1 MRQKTLT
8 LMREVMV
15 VQVRKMQTSKTGSER
30 KFHWIEFQTLKD
42 LFLFI
47 VTKSMPGQQFL
58 SVLRYKGHTY
68 AFTPIDESVL
78 IMFSKE
84 EPKKHFYVWEPEAND
99 CLPVDRIDR
108 TKVNF
113 IIQDVVQDTLVEEL
127 LTAMKN

>member
-1 MRQKTLT
+1 MQSTKSSAG
-8 LMREVMV
+8 ESEK
-15 VQVRKMQTSKTGSER
+15 KM
-30 KFHWIEFQTLKD
+30 HWIEFATLKD

-58 SVLRYKGHTY
+58 SVLRYKQHTY

-84 EPKKHFYVWEPEAND
+84 EPKKPFYVWEPETNN

-113 IIQDVVQDTLVEEL
+113 IIQDVVQDTLIDDL
-127 LTAMKN
+127 LSSMKK